1 MHHRFRFTAQR
12 FTAAADLSALITFLR
27 EGLTHAVPE
36 ADIEDQSGDG
46 RSFWL
51 NFSGDRYWIYAG
63 HTLGSEFVVGIEG
76 REATFAW
83 TQNTRNLNR
92 ADSIVAALRSV
103 VLSDS
108 GNSLQSEEDD

>member
-12 FTAAADLSALITFLR
+12 FAAADLPALIALLR
-27 EGLTHAVPE
+27 DGLPHAVPE
-36 ADIEDQSGDG
+36 ADIEDAGGDG

-51 NFSGDRYWIYAG
+51 NFSGDRYWIYAS
-63 HTLGSEFVVGIEG
+63 HTLGNEFLVGIEA

-83 TQNTRNLNR
+83 TQNTRRQDR
-92 ADSIVAALRSV
+92 ADGIVAALRTV
-103 VLSDS
+103 ILSDS